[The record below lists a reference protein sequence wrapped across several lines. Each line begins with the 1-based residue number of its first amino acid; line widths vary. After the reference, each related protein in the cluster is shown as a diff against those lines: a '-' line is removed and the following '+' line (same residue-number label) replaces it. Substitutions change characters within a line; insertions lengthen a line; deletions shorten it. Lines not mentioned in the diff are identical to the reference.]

1 MNGVRRSA
9 AKMAAVELECLLAN
23 AAAAGLVVTVH
34 APGTICLWDTD
45 DCWDPDT
52 DFPKSMTTAALARL
66 ERRNGVWD
74 ATWDRS

>member
-1 MNGVRRSA
+1 MNDVRRSA

-23 AAAAGLVVTVH
+23 AAAAGLTVTVH
-34 APGTICLWDTD
+34 ASGTIYLWDTD
-45 DCWDPDT
+45 DWDPDT
-52 DFPKSMTTAALARL
+52 DFLKSMTTAALARL